1 MVRKFEEKN
10 KSLKNTIILQNG
22 GIQMPKDAD
31 VQMRKRNMKI
41 FPTYKKLGWDYLFY
55 YSIDFL
61 FLTQIK
67 NLTAANVVLANSI
80 KYLFGI
86 FIQIPANIIIEFLG
100 RKNSIILGNILN
112 CLYLLMFMMTGN
124 LFDLI
129 LAKFVSS
136 LAVSIKEIAEP
147 GLLNASIPP
156 SKYKS
161 NIFAKINAKG
171 VSGFYILSALSK
183 IIGGFLFEIN
193 GYIPMIFCLITLIIV
208 TIISMLYIEPIKK
221 RKSENNTTNTI
232 KRQIK
237 DIQDGFQF
245 IVKSERLKA
254 LILSAALIASLLS
267 ILVSY
272 KTSLLQDI
280 GTPAYII
287 SFAAAA
293 FSASSALG
301 AKKQEKVNHRFKN
314 KSIIIIAL
322 IISFSTIMAGLLS
335 LKAETFP
342 ILTLLIILSFLI
354 GKFAHGL
361 FFTIIDR
368 YLRNFTNKEIDT
380 KIFAVKNLFVNLMSA
395 IMGIMASFLLTK
407 MPTSY
412 CIIIVGIL
420 FTIMY
425 IVMGKYMKVR
435 VGLKPEEY
443 SKQERKYDELKVN
456 L

>member
-1 MVRKFEEKN
+1 M
-10 KSLKNTIILQNG
+10 S
-22 GIQMPKDAD
+22 KDVD
-31 VQMRKRNMKI
+31 VQMRKRNMKL
-41 FPTYKKLGWDYLFY
+41 FPTYKKLAWDYLFY

-67 NLTAANVVLANSI
+67 NISAANVVLANSI

-86 FIQIPANIIIEFLG
+86 FIQIPANIIVEFLG

-112 CLYLLMFMMTGN
+112 CFYLLMFMMTGN

-129 LAKFVSS
+129 LAKFISS

-171 VSGFYILSALSK
+171 ASGFYILSAISK

-193 GYIPMIFCLITLIIV
+193 GYIPMICCLITLVIV
-208 TIISMLYIEPIKK
+208 SIISMLYIEPIKK
-221 RKSENNTTNTI
+221 SNIKGNSTSTI
-232 KRQIK
+232 KKQMK
-237 DIQDGFQF
+237 DIQEGFQF
-245 IVKSERLKA
+245 ILKSERLKA
-254 LILSAALIASLLS
+254 LILSASLIASFLS
-267 ILVSY
+267 ILASY
-272 KTSLLQDI
+272 RTSLLQDI

-293 FSASSALG
+293 FSASSAVG
-301 AKKQEKVNHRFKN
+301 AKKQKEFNNKFKN

-322 IISFSTIMAGLLS
+322 MASFSVIIAGVLG
-335 LKAETFP
+335 LKAQQSHIIT
-342 ILTLLIILSFLI
+342 ILIILLFLI
-354 GKFAHGL
+354 GKFAHGV
-361 FFTIIDR
+361 FYTIMDR
-368 YLRNFTNKEIDT
+368 YFRNFTNKEIDT
-380 KIFAVKNLFVNLMSA
+380 KIFAVKNLFVNLVSA
-395 IMGIMASFLLTK
+395 IMGIMASFLLNK
-407 MPTSY
+407 MSTAY
-412 CIIIVGIL
+412 CMIIVGTI

-425 IVMGKYMKVR
+425 TLMGKYMKVR

-443 SKQERKYDELKVN
+443 SKLERKYDELKVD
-456 L
+456 